1 MKLIVGTNKESG
13 DEDSDSDLKSLIK
26 RLDKDEEIR
35 EKSINIQQILQI
47 KFGKTL
53 MLLKNLKP
61 K

>member
-35 EKSINIQQILQI
+35 ERSRNI
-47 KFGKTL
+47 
-53 MLLKNLKP
+53 
-61 K
+61 